1 MKPIPATLKPIAIS
15 VYFRTPKRIKAIP
28 KTVKIKEAIPKI
40 QFLFKAIIYSCCLYN
55 I

>member
-28 KTVKIKEAIPKI
+28 KTVKIKEAMPNIPFYLKP
-40 QFLFKAIIYSCCLYN
+40 
-55 I
+55 